1 PEQRH
6 HRDAGARAPQAVHEV
21 GEFLAEGGGRC
32 RLPMGARQHR
42 EARVAPR
49 AVAQHRD
56 HLIQLRQHHALARF
70 GEHQRVRQV
79 VDVLGGR
86 GEVDELQGALHFAV
100 LAEARLEPVLD
111 RLDVVVGFRLDRLYL
126 LRVGFVELQHQ
137 VVERSRGLAGEG
149 LQLADRGLRGERHE
163 PCQLD
168 AHAIAG
174 ERVFAEEGPQG
185 IRGLCV
191 PAVERRQRGELG
203 GHGSYYII
211 RAPMKLLGSVPSPYT
226 RKVRIVLAEKK
237 IDCDFEVVDVIPP
250 ENPVNALNPLG
261 KVPTLVLD
269 DGTTLFDSR
278 VIVEFLDGASPLA
291 RLIPDDNRERV
302 AVRRWEA
309 LADGSLDA
317 GLLIRYES
325 LRPKKE
331 QSKAWTEKQVGKLTR
346 GVAMI
351 AAELGEKTWCQGD
364 RYSLADIAVGCCLGW
379 LEFRK
384 PGGVEWR
391 SQYPNLERHYAKLMD
406 RPAFAD
412 TAPPKA

>member
-1 PEQRH
+1 
-6 HRDAGARAPQAVHEV
+6 
-21 GEFLAEGGGRC
+21 
-32 RLPMGARQHR
+32 
-42 EARVAPR
+42 
-49 AVAQHRD
+49 
-56 HLIQLRQHHALARF
+56 
-70 GEHQRVRQV
+70 
-79 VDVLGGR
+79 
-86 GEVDELQGALHFAV
+86 
-100 LAEARLEPVLD
+100 
-111 RLDVVVGFRLDRLYL
+111 
-126 LRVGFVELQHQ
+126 
-137 VVERSRGLAGEG
+137 
-149 LQLADRGLRGERHE
+149 
-163 PCQLD
+163 
-168 AHAIAG
+168 
-174 ERVFAEEGPQG
+174 
-185 IRGLCV
+185 
-191 PAVERRQRGELG
+191 
-203 GHGSYYII
+203 
-211 RAPMKLLGSVPSPYT
+211 MKLLGSVPSPYT
-226 RKVRIVLAEKK
+226 RKVRVVLAEKK
-237 IDCDFEVVDVIPP
+237 IDCDFEVVDVVPP

-331 QSKAWTEKQVGKLTR
+331 QSKAWTDKQVGKLAR
-346 GVAMI
+346 GLAMI

-379 LEFRK
+379 VEFRK

-391 SQYPNLERHYAKLMD
+391 RQYPNLERLYVKLME